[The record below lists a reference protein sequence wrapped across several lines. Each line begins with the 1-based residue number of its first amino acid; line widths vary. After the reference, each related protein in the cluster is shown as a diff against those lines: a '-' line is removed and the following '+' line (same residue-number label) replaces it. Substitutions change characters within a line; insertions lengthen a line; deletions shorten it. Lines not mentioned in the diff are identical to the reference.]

1 MACPKPAT
9 CLPLVTRVHYSTYLY
24 NTNIL
29 ICSGLKQQPAVA
41 TKSLQEIVSKCGN
54 RNIHFG
60 SFKVGNSWLGSTL
73 FSFVG
78 TGSPIAFFASLR
90 VPCSTHTASYSTQIP
105 RTESAQDVPPT
116 SWDYAS
122 WGQELSDSLAQGFL
136 VCSQG
141 SLDVQTQHV
150 QQLACLPARYVNTIQ
165 HICQHNSCSRPT
177 CDSDGMPA
185 SKVLWHQSGWRGV
198 SAASSTLWRVTS
210 LQYPGVTPQLSH
222 MALQCA
228 TVCHGDWMKD
238 D

>member
-1 MACPKPAT
+1 MRHRHKNPRDRMRSSEPGVACLILSSKNYHTASQNVACPKPAT

-41 TKSLQEIVSKCGN
+41 TKSLQEIVSNCGN

-116 SWDYAS
+116 S
-122 WGQELSDSLAQGFL
+122 
-136 VCSQG
+136 
-141 SLDVQTQHV
+141 
-150 QQLACLPARYVNTIQ
+150 
-165 HICQHNSCSRPT
+165 
-177 CDSDGMPA
+177 
-185 SKVLWHQSGWRGV
+185 
-198 SAASSTLWRVTS
+198 
-210 LQYPGVTPQLSH
+210 
-222 MALQCA
+222 
-228 TVCHGDWMKD
+228 
-238 D
+238 

>member
-1 MACPKPAT
+1 MRHRHKNPRDRMRSSEPGVE
-9 CLPLVTRVHYSTYLY
+9 CLILYRISKCGMSNTSPLVTRVHYSTYLY

-116 SWDYAS
+116 S
-122 WGQELSDSLAQGFL
+122 
-136 VCSQG
+136 
-141 SLDVQTQHV
+141 
-150 QQLACLPARYVNTIQ
+150 
-165 HICQHNSCSRPT
+165 
-177 CDSDGMPA
+177 
-185 SKVLWHQSGWRGV
+185 
-198 SAASSTLWRVTS
+198 
-210 LQYPGVTPQLSH
+210 
-222 MALQCA
+222 
-228 TVCHGDWMKD
+228 
-238 D
+238 